1 MTQILSLGLL
11 LSVSTVALAGG
22 GHDRNHRDG
31 YHDGQHR
38 HASHN
43 VRYNN
48 HHRKIQSTT
57 AMAIDITRK
66 IITMPVAI
74 HITVVIAT
82 IGIHAV
88 M

>member
-1 MTQILSLGLL
+1 MATIATTVMAIMMDNIAMPAIM
-11 LSVSTVALAGG
+11 SVTTTTTV
-22 GHDRNHRDG
+22 
-31 YHDGQHR
+31 
-38 HASHN
+38 S
-43 VRYNN
+43 
-48 HHRKIQSTT
+48 IQSTT